1 MGNKYCIANWK
12 MNFTTQSGV
21 NFVNAL
27 TTKSLSN
34 NGTHIILCPSYTS
47 LGSVSQACNGSEIQ
61 VGAQNVYYEDKGA
74 FTGEISTEMIAES
87 GCDWV
92 ILGHSERRH
101 VLGETDLVISKKFD
115 QALENG
121 LKPILCIGETLA
133 ERESGETDS
142 VLKRQLSA
150 VLADIKSTNYIVAY
164 EPVWAIGTGKS
175 ATSEMVAETH
185 LAVRNIISELGL
197 NGELIP
203 VLYGGSVS
211 DANAAELSEVPN
223 VDGFL
228 IGGASLD
235 VEKFYN
241 IYLEL

>member
-1 MGNKYCIANWK
+1 
-12 MNFTTQSGV
+12 
-21 NFVNAL
+21 L
-27 TTKSLSN
+27 T
-34 NGTHIILCPSYTS
+34 
-47 LGSVSQACNGSEIQ
+47 
-61 VGAQNVYYEDKGA
+61 
-74 FTGEISTEMIAES
+74 
-87 GCDWV
+87 
-92 ILGHSERRH
+92 
-101 VLGETDLVISKKFD
+101 
-115 QALENG
+115 
-121 LKPILCIGETLA
+121 

-142 VLKRQLSA
+142 VLQRQLSA

-185 LAVRNIISELGL
+185 LTVRNIMSELGL

-241 IYLEL
+241 IVE